1 MYLKSTFTKQVRK
14 QSANHDSNELLKPGF
29 NNDLL
34 KDLSRQTGQNI
45 KKVKIQKVNIK
56 RGNARLEVYFK
67 DKVIE

>member
-1 MYLKSTFTKQVRK
+1 
-14 QSANHDSNELLKPGF
+14 LLKPGF

-34 KDLSRQTGQNI
+34 KDLSRQTGQKI
-45 KKVKIQKVNIK
+45 EKVKIQKVNIR